1 MTPQETKLVD
11 LLRQARRFVE
21 QDAQMMADI
30 SRHSPLSAEDQA
42 IHDTTEYESEKL
54 LREID
59 LHLGALK

>member
-21 QDAQMMADI
+21 QDALMMADI
-30 SRHSPLSAEDQA
+30 TRHSPLPEEDQA
-42 IHDTTEYESEKL
+42 MHDNTEYASEIL